1 MPNYKHIK
9 QIADDTVR
17 NRVVNKLLQLRQ
29 KIRAEIPPKTTR
41 ETLLLATWNI
51 REFKDNRLPES
62 YYYISE
68 IIDAFDFVA
77 IQEVSS
83 DLAGLEKLMTH
94 LGRDW
99 DYIVTDATQG
109 SAGGGER
116 MAFVYDRRKI
126 TFLHI
131 AGEIV
136 LPESKGTEQLLQ
148 FARTP
153 FLAAFQAGWFRFMI
167 CTVHIFYGDE
177 RPESEGMQRRIDEI
191 DLAAKWLK
199 RKAKNENANYILL
212 GDFNIVDTTHVTMQT
227 LEKNGFYIPSSL
239 KTKPTDL
246 GQTKHYDQISFQV
259 RDKDMLIF
267 DKRKEAERSGA
278 FCFQEAVFCDD
289 EMPIYRSYFE
299 PKVMEGKTEPQINQ
313 YYLSK
318 WRTFQMSD
326 HLPMWVELKID
337 FSDQYLMQLPDEDPH
352 ERGLK
357 IKH

>member
-29 KIRAEIPPKTTR
+29 KIRTEIPPKTTR

-136 LPESKGTEQLLQ
+136 LPESKEPEQLLP
-148 FARTP
+148 AR
-153 FLAAFQAGWFRFMI
+153 LSWRLFRRVGF
-167 CTVHIFYGDE
+167 
-177 RPESEGMQRRIDEI
+177 
-191 DLAAKWLK
+191 DL
-199 RKAKNENANYILL
+199 
-212 GDFNIVDTTHVTMQT
+212 
-227 LEKNGFYIPSSL
+227 
-239 KTKPTDL
+239 
-246 GQTKHYDQISFQV
+246 
-259 RDKDMLIF
+259 
-267 DKRKEAERSGA
+267 
-278 FCFQEAVFCDD
+278 
-289 EMPIYRSYFE
+289 
-299 PKVMEGKTEPQINQ
+299 
-313 YYLSK
+313 
-318 WRTFQMSD
+318 
-326 HLPMWVELKID
+326 
-337 FSDQYLMQLPDEDPH
+337 
-352 ERGLK
+352 
-357 IKH
+357 